1 MWESIDIRKP
11 YHVKRHVGK
20 LIVLV
25 PVEDQ
30 EMTEVNN
37 DAAKNTQAEVPV
49 ADVQVE
55 NHEELENENVHD
67 EKMNDID
74 DLL

>member
-1 MWESIDIRKP
+1 M
-11 YHVKRHVGK
+11 
-20 LIVLV
+20 

-30 EMTEVNN
+30 EVTEVNN